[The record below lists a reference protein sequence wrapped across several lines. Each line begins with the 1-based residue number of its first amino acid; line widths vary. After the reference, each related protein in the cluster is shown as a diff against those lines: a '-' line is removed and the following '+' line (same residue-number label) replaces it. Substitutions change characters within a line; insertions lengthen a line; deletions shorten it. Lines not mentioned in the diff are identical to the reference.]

1 MQDGEVWARDDKKAG
16 GSESSGGSWGCADAE
31 RSKEAHAYVRRSTN
45 RQDTSDRPNPLTV
58 ESTVKQI
65 RAEISEET

>member
-1 MQDGEVWARDDKKAG
+1 MQDGEVWARDEKKAG
-16 GSESSGGSWGCADAE
+16 ASGSGGGSWRCAAAE
-31 RSKEAHAYVRRSTN
+31 RSKEAQAYVRRSTN